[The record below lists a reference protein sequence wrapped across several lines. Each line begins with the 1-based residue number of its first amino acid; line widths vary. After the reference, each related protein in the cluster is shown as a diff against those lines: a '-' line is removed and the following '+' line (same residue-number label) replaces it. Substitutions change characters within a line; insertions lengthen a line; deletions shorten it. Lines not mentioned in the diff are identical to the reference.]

1 MREISNYYIY
11 PERARKK
18 MRMAHELKSPVYLYG
33 ATGYGK
39 TAFLEHYFKGKEYRY
54 FLAGEVLESQL
65 LPENFKRG
73 EIVIIDDIQLAE
85 PTGVREK
92 IIQLI
97 RKNDVW
103 MILCGRCEC
112 PGWLLA
118 VSLKMRTMVTIEEDD
133 FRLSPESIATFF
145 MNCNVP
151 YKEDELQDLITF
163 SRGHGMTVMMIAD
176 LLVRGESDMAELK
189 HKVQKL
195 FWDYL
200 DENVCNQW
208 DVQLREFLMQLS
220 IVDSFTIPMAEA
232 ITDKENVREL
242 LKKAKETGNFL
253 KEEAEV
259 YTMDR
264 TLHNCLHRRL
274 LCECS
279 EDYRMDLYYNAGRF
293 YEQQGKAIEALKM
306 FELCKNENRIS
317 SILIEN
323 ARKDPNSGF
332 LYELRHYYLLLP
344 KEKIESS
351 LDLTAGMSMLES
363 LRFHVEE
370 SEYWY
375 QVLKEKENILTG
387 SEKKAARNWLAYLDI
402 ALPHRGSANLV
413 EIFKKFG
420 VLLMNRQ
427 LALPEF
433 SVTSGT
439 PSQMNGGKDFC
450 DWSKIDRQ
458 LANSIGKLIPLIL
471 GKYGRGMVDLALAE
485 SIFEKGEDDYEVL
498 RLVSTGILQA
508 DNGGKLEQS
517 FVGNAILARI
527 RLINGEVAEAEKLI
541 QNFRKRVLD
550 NEEKIISKV
559 LVNVDAFLCRLYLYQ
574 GEKAQIEEWMKQAP
588 NEEEDFFSMDRY
600 RYLTKIRVYIVYG
613 SYEKAFLLL
622 EKMAYYAEKMER
634 TFIKI
639 EVLILKAI
647 LSYRMKRKDWKE
659 KLEQG
664 YSLAEEYHFVRIL
677 SREGTALLPLL
688 EGVSLPVTDKEFY
701 KQVMKETEQMSSLYP
716 SYLRKNSADFSFP
729 ENAIKILR
737 YQAEGMTNEEIARLL
752 GVNVGTVKYHC
763 KENYKKLGVK
773 GKAAAISEAR
783 KRKLI

>member
-1 MREISNYYIY
+1 MREISDYYIY

-18 MRMAHELKSPVYLYG
+18 MKMAQELKSPVYLYG

-39 TAFLEHYFKGKEYRY
+39 TAFLEHFFEGKKYHYFP
-54 FLAGEVLESQL
+54 AGEVLENQL
-65 LPENFKRG
+65 LPECFKQG

-85 PTGVREK
+85 PAGIREK

-97 RKNDVW
+97 RQNEVW
-103 MILCGRCEC
+103 VILCGRCEC

-118 VSLKMRTMVTIEEDD
+118 VSLKMRTMVTIEEED
-133 FRLSPESIATFF
+133 FRLSPESITTFF
-145 MNCNVP
+145 MDCNIP
-151 YKEDELQDLITF
+151 YKEDEIQELIQLI
-163 SRGHGMTVMMIAD
+163 RGHGMTAKMVAD
-176 LLVRGESDMAELK
+176 VLVEGETDLAEVR
-189 HKVQKL
+189 HRVQTL

-208 DVQLREFLMQLS
+208 AVQLREFLIQLS

-232 ITDKENVREL
+232 VTDKENVREL
-242 LKKAKETGNFL
+242 LKKARETGHFM
-253 KEEAEV
+253 KEEGGV
-259 YTMDR
+259 YTIDR
-264 TLHNCLHRRL
+264 TLHNCLQRRL
-274 LCECS
+274 LYEYS
-279 EDYRMDLYYNAGRF
+279 EEYRMDLYYNAGRF
-293 YEQQGKAIEALKM
+293 YEQQGSIIEALKM

-375 QVLKEKENILTG
+375 QVLKKKEEVLTG
-387 SEKKAARNWLAYLDI
+387 SDKKNARNWLAYLDI
-402 ALPHRGSANLV
+402 ALPHRGSSNLV

-450 DWSKIDRQ
+450 EWSKIDRQ
-458 LANSIGKLIPLIL
+458 LANSIGKIFPLIL

-527 RLINGEVAEAEKLI
+527 RVLNGEAAEAVKLI
-541 QNFRKRVLD
+541 QNFKRRLQET
-550 NEEKIISKV
+550 EERNTGKT
-559 LVNVDAFLCRLYLYQ
+559 LVNVEAFLCRIYLYQ
-574 GEKAQIEEWMKQAP
+574 GETARVEEWLKQAP
-588 NEEEDFFSMDRY
+588 DEEEDFFCMDRY
-600 RYLTKIRVYIVYG
+600 RYLTKIRVYIGYG
-613 SYEKAFLLL
+613 SYEKAFVLL

-634 TFIKI
+634 TFIKM
-639 EVLILKAI
+639 EVFILKAV
-647 LSYRMKRKDWKE
+647 LAYRMQRKHWE
-659 KLEQG
+659 KYLEQG
-664 YSLAEEYHFVRIL
+664 YALAEEYHFVRVL
-677 SREGTALLPLL
+677 SREGAALFPLL
-688 EGVSLPVTDKEFY
+688 EEAAFPVADREFY
-701 KQVMKETEQMSSLYP
+701 KQVIKETEQMSRFYP
-716 SYLRKNSADFSFP
+716 SYLRKNTADVSFP
-729 ENAIKILR
+729 ENALRILR

-773 GKAAAISEAR
+773 GKAAAVSEAR